1 MEITAAIIATTLL
14 VCLSVFQLALALG
27 APLGRYAWGG
37 AHTVLPRNLRI
48 GSAVSILLYAV
59 FASFILSS
67 VGAAEI
73 ITNQSV
79 LKIGMWACTAYFM
92 VGIVMNAISRS
103 MRERLVMTPVCILLA
118 TTFLICAL

>member
-1 MEITAAIIATTLL
+1 MEITAAIIATTVL

-48 GSAVSILLYAV
+48 GSTMSILLYAV

-67 VGAAEI
+67 AGLIETI
-73 ITNQSV
+73 DNQSV
-79 LKIGMWACTAYFM
+79 VTVGMWVCTAYFT

-103 MRERLVMTPVCILLA
+103 VRERLVMTPVCILLA
-118 TTFLICAL
+118 ITFLICSL

>member
-1 MEITAAIIATTLL
+1 MEITAAIIATTVL

-48 GSAVSILLYAV
+48 SSVMSILLYTV

-67 VGAAEI
+67 AGLIEI
-73 ITNQSV
+73 IDNQSV
-79 LKIGMWACTAYFM
+79 VTVGMWVCTAYFM
-92 VGIVMNAISRS
+92 VGIFMNAISRS
-103 MRERLVMTPVCILLA
+103 VRERLVMTPVCVVLA
-118 TTFLICAL
+118 ATFLICAL